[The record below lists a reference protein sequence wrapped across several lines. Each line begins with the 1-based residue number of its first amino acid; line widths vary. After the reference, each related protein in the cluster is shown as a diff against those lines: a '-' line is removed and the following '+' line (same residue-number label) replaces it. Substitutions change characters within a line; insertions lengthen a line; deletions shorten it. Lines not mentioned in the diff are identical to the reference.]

1 MKDITIPNNTL
12 WQYLEKEHLDTDNK
26 LTDKQWTKFVEDNQD
41 YFSEKCSELGGDLC
55 CEFIRK
61 VGER

>member
-1 MKDITIPNNTL
+1 L
-12 WQYLEKEHLDTDNK
+12 AFLDNK

>member
-26 LTDKQWTKFVEDNQD
+26 LTDKQWTKFVEDNQY
-41 YFSEKCSELGGDLC
+41 YFSEK
-55 CEFIRK
+55 
-61 VGER
+61 